1 MINDTLPVNIAQYQH
16 HDKLLLAVDCIIF
29 GFDGTGLKVLLVK
42 RELEPMAGKWS
53 LVGGFVKQNES
64 VNDAAMR
71 ILSQLT
77 GFKNI
82 FMEQLHCY
90 GNTDRDP
97 GGRVVSIAYF
107 ALIRIEDHAEELLK
121 EHNAKWV
128 PLDKLP
134 RLIFDHKQ
142 MLDLS
147 KERLRQRVA
156 NHPIGFELLPEKFTL
171 PQLQNLYEAIYE
183 AQFDKRNFN
192 RKILGLQ
199 ILQKL
204 EEKDKTGSRKG
215 AFYYVF
221 DSDNYKK
228 LESEGISFI

>member
-1 MINDTLPVNIAQYQH
+1 MNEKHKMTSVHYK
-16 HDKLLLAVDCIIF
+16 KLETFLLAVDCIIF
-29 GFDGTGLKVLLVK
+29 GFDGTGLKVLLIK

-53 LVGGFVKQNES
+53 LVGGFVKNSES

-71 ILSQLT
+71 VLMQLT
-77 GFKNI
+77 GLKNI

-90 GNTDRDP
+90 GSTERDP
-97 GGRVVSIAYF
+97 GGRVVSVAYF
-107 ALIRIEDHAEELLK
+107 ALIRIEDHAAELLK

-134 RLIFDHKQ
+134 KLIFDHNT

-183 AQFDKRNFN
+183 SQFDKRNFN

-199 ILQKL
+199 ILKKL